1 MRWRSEASTTEKLYG
16 AIVAQAR
23 LPVFYRSFGVPD
35 TLQGRFTLLAL
46 HLFAV
51 LHRLKSGGP
60 EGSALAQDLVDRFSQ
75 DMETV
80 LRELGVSD
88 MRVPQSM
95 RRLAA
100 ASKDLFQDYEAAL
113 ASDESALAHAI
124 AERQPYTIEHRII
137 RPDGQERTVLEHAEI
152 TYDAQG
158 RAVQIIGA
166 VQDITEPKR
175 AENALREAD
184 RRKDE
189 FLAMLS
195 HELRNPL
202 APVRNAVQVLRL
214 VGSKEPPAVRQH
226 DIIERQVTHMARLLD
241 DLLDVSRAT
250 RGKIVLDRKALRL
263 ADVLTRAV
271 EVGFTEIFGQQIYRN
286 NFTPI
291 RQTFI
296 SGFSISHAAD

>member
-1 MRWRSEASTTEKLYG
+1 MRWRSEASTTEKFYG

-100 ASKDLFQDYEAAL
+100 ASKGLFEDYETAL
-113 ASDESALAHAI
+113 AAGQASLAHAI
-124 AERQPYTIEHRII
+124 AASLPGETESAELSSSALASYLMASIEALDR
-137 RPDGQERTVLEHAEI
+137 
-152 TYDAQG
+152 
-158 RAVQIIGA
+158 
-166 VQDITEPKR
+166 QDI
-175 AENALREAD
+175 A
-184 RRKDE
+184 
-189 FLAMLS
+189 S
-195 HELRNPL
+195 LRNG
-202 APVRNAVQVLRL
+202 APDFAEASVNHEEVA
-214 VGSKEPPAVRQH
+214 E
-226 DIIERQVTHMARLLD
+226 D
-241 DLLDVSRAT
+241 
-250 RGKIVLDRKALRL
+250 RGAGAGAGDR
-263 ADVLTRAV
+263 
-271 EVGFTEIFGQQIYRN
+271 
-286 NFTPI
+286 
-291 RQTFI
+291 
-296 SGFSISHAAD
+296 SSAAFKDAPRR

>member
-1 MRWRSEASTTEKLYG
+1 MTPLDRLMRWRSEASTTEKFYG

-100 ASKDLFQDYEAAL
+100 ASKGLFEDYETAL
-113 ASDESALAHAI
+113 AAGRASLAHAI
-124 AERQPYTIEHRII
+124 AASLPGETESAELSSSALASYLMASIEALDR
-137 RPDGQERTVLEHAEI
+137 
-152 TYDAQG
+152 
-158 RAVQIIGA
+158 
-166 VQDITEPKR
+166 QDI
-175 AENALREAD
+175 A
-184 RRKDE
+184 
-189 FLAMLS
+189 S
-195 HELRNPL
+195 LRNG
-202 APVRNAVQVLRL
+202 APDFAEASVNHEEVA
-214 VGSKEPPAVRQH
+214 E
-226 DIIERQVTHMARLLD
+226 D
-241 DLLDVSRAT
+241 
-250 RGKIVLDRKALRL
+250 RGAGAGAGDR
-263 ADVLTRAV
+263 
-271 EVGFTEIFGQQIYRN
+271 
-286 NFTPI
+286 
-291 RQTFI
+291 
-296 SGFSISHAAD
+296 SSAAFKDAPRR

>member
-1 MRWRSEASTTEKLYG
+1 MRWRSEASTTEKFYG

-100 ASKDLFQDYEAAL
+100 ASKGLFEDYETAL
-113 ASDESALAHAI
+113 AAGRASLAHAI
-124 AERQPYTIEHRII
+124 AASLPGETESAELSSSALASYLMASIEALDR
-137 RPDGQERTVLEHAEI
+137 
-152 TYDAQG
+152 
-158 RAVQIIGA
+158 
-166 VQDITEPKR
+166 QDI
-175 AENALREAD
+175 A
-184 RRKDE
+184 
-189 FLAMLS
+189 S
-195 HELRNPL
+195 LRNG
-202 APVRNAVQVLRL
+202 APDFAEASVNHEEVA
-214 VGSKEPPAVRQH
+214 E
-226 DIIERQVTHMARLLD
+226 D
-241 DLLDVSRAT
+241 
-250 RGKIVLDRKALRL
+250 RGAGAGAGDR
-263 ADVLTRAV
+263 
-271 EVGFTEIFGQQIYRN
+271 
-286 NFTPI
+286 
-291 RQTFI
+291 
-296 SGFSISHAAD
+296 SSAAFKDAPRR

>member
-100 ASKDLFQDYEAAL
+100 ASKGLFEDYETAL
-113 ASDESALAHAI
+113 AAGRASLAHAI
-124 AERQPYTIEHRII
+124 AASLPGETES
-137 RPDGQERTVLEHAEI
+137 AELSS
-152 TYDAQG
+152 
-158 RAVQIIGA
+158 RALASCSTFCFMIGSICDPTSTGWA
-166 VQDITEPKR
+166 
-175 AENALREAD
+175 
-184 RRKDE
+184 
-189 FLAMLS
+189 
-195 HELRNPL
+195 
-202 APVRNAVQVLRL
+202 APVFVPGAIAATSPDSSRKNPADAAR
-214 VGSKEPPAVRQH
+214 PPLG
-226 DIIERQVTHMARLLD
+226 VT
-241 DLLDVSRAT
+241 
-250 RGKIVLDRKALRL
+250 
-263 ADVLTRAV
+263 
-271 EVGFTEIFGQQIYRN
+271 
-286 NFTPI
+286 
-291 RQTFI
+291 
-296 SGFSISHAAD
+296 